1 VPTLLV
7 LLSAQLLLGSALFE
21 RRLFLQTAGSRRLA
35 GDQGND
41 EGDTEEIPSGSSTPT
56 LPHRQEDA
64 DLSAHHV
71 HLPQTANGFTS
82 SKASTG
88 TRLVSLTE
96 QVRAS
101 EFMAGHDDP

>member
-1 VPTLLV
+1 
-7 LLSAQLLLGSALFE
+7 
-21 RRLFLQTAGSRRLA
+21 LA

-41 EGDTEEIPSGSSTPT
+41 EGDTEETPSGSSTSM

-64 DLSAHHV
+64 DLSAHLAHS
-71 HLPQTANGFTS
+71 PQTANGFG
-82 SKASTG
+82 KASTG

-101 EFMAGHDDP
+101 EFMAGHGDP